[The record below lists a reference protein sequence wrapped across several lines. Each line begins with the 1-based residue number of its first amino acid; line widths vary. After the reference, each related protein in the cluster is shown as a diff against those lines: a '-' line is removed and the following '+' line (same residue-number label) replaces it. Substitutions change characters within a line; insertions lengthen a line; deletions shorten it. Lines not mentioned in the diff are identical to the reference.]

1 MTLMKKLKTAQ
12 TILKTKG
19 IPGLIST
26 LRLKLDRSF
35 RPDETKIVYDLIK
48 NSSHPGLM
56 IDVGAHHGSSLAPF
70 AELGWQVLAFEPDS
84 NNRAV
89 LEDSFSTWNNVI
101 IDPRACSDQAQS
113 EVSLF
118 VSSESSGVSGLSA
131 FLESHQASEKVSV
144 TTLTDALDEY
154 GFSAKPVDFLKIDT
168 EGFDLMVLKGFPW
181 AQSPHPKVIVCEF
194 EDAKTLPLGYS
205 FHQLAGFLVDRA
217 YRLIISEWYPVK
229 SYGGPHR
236 WRRFSTYPC
245 ERVDSQG
252 WGNIIAMKDNE
263 IYRQLCQ
270 LCKLDRPQTA

>member
-1 MTLMKKLKTAQ
+1 MALMKKLKTAQ

-19 IPGLIST
+19 IPGIIST

-89 LEDSFSTWNNVI
+89 LEDLFSTWNNVI
-101 IDPRACSDQAQS
+101 IDPRACSDRAQP
-113 EVSLF
+113 EVTLF
-118 VSSESSGVSGLSA
+118 VSSELSGVSGLSA
-131 FLESHQASEKVSV
+131 FLESHHASEKVSV
-144 TTLTDALDEY
+144 TTLTDALEEY

-181 AQSPHPKVIVCEF
+181 AQSSHPKVIVCEF

-205 FHQLAGFLVDRA
+205 FHQLADFLVDRA

-252 WGNIIAMKDNE
+252 WGNIIATKDNE

-270 LCKLDRPQTA
+270 LCKLDRP